1 METISGAGLT
11 SSCDAGVTAT
21 SLGICD
27 SRSRTSAGPDFGK
40 KPGRRPKAI
49 SVQNKGEEDIWTLEF
64 QGTFGHPEGLPQGKL
79 RVIRFLFAYG
89 IVPLKKIPCQE
100 FDNPVAQ
107 SLSCCAVHASQIRF
121 PSN

>member
-11 SSCDAGVTAT
+11 SSRDAGVTAT

-49 SVQNKGEEDIWTLEF
+49 SAQNKGEEDIWTLEF
-64 QGTFGHPEGLPQGKL
+64 QGTFGPSGRIATRRIRVYSLFIRQLRFCYCAEEFVKKL
-79 RVIRFLFAYG
+79 SIPLTPTPK
-89 IVPLKKIPCQE
+89 VP
-100 FDNPVAQ
+100 
-107 SLSCCAVHASQIRF
+107 
-121 PSN
+121 